1 MSYKRDGLGI
11 KASDEVQL
19 IKHIIWYR
27 LCTQHILAHK
37 IFTLID

>member
-1 MSYKRDGLGI
+1 MSYRRDGLGI

-27 LCTQHILAHK
+27 LCAQHTPAHK
-37 IFTLID
+37 IFTLTD

>member
-1 MSYKRDGLGI
+1 MSYRRDGLGI

-19 IKHIIWYR
+19 IKNIIWDR